1 LQDSIGTE
9 TKADIKSMT
18 KAEMEDSFIASG
30 LPKFRAHQVY
40 DWLQA
45 KGAESFDEMTN
56 LNKALRQSL
65 SDHYAIYGLTIEKKL
80 VSSLDG
86 TVKYLFRLDDGE
98 YIESVVMSYHHGY
111 TICISTQAGCRMGC
125 RFCATGMG
133 GLARN
138 LRPSEM
144 LSQVMLAQKDNGI
157 RLSNI
162 VLMGMGEPLDN
173 FDNVMRFLT
182 LVSDTEG
189 VGIGMRHIS
198 LSTCGL
204 VDKIEKLIEMKPQ
217 FTLSVSLHAP
227 NDALRSEMMPINN
240 RWNVERLLTACR
252 RYAQVTRRRISFEY
266 SLIKGKNDTDECAR
280 ELAGKLKGML
290 CHVNLIPVNTVKGH
304 SYERSSQAQIQRF
317 INILE
322 AKGITAT
329 VRRTLG
335 ADINASCGQL
345 RRKKKEE
352 SDEDFQQD

>member
-1 LQDSIGTE
+1 
-9 TKADIKSMT
+9 MT
-18 KAEMEDSFIASG
+18 KAELTADFAALG
-30 LPKFRAHQVY
+30 LPKFRADQVY

-45 KGAESFDEMTN
+45 KGAERFDEMTN
-56 LNKALRQSL
+56 ISKDMRAALLQN
-65 SDHYAIYGLTIEKKL
+65 YYIYGVTVEKKL
-80 VSSLDG
+80 VSAYDG
-86 TVKYLFRLDDGE
+86 TIKYLFRLDDGE
-98 YIESVVMSYHHGY
+98 YIESVVMRYHHGY

-133 GLARN
+133 GLARD

-144 LSQVMLAQKDNGI
+144 LSQITVAQRDNGI
-157 RLSNI
+157 RISNI

-173 FDNVMRFLT
+173 FDNVMRFLE
-182 LVSDTEG
+182 LVSDPGG

-204 VDKIEKLIEMKPQ
+204 VNRMEQLIERKPQ

-240 RWNVERLLTACR
+240 RWNVEQLLAVCR
-252 RYAQVTRRRISFEY
+252 RYAEATHRRISFEY
-266 SLIKGKNDTDECAR
+266 SLIKGKNDTEECAR
-280 ELAGKLKGML
+280 ELAEKLKGML
-290 CHVNLIPVNTVKGH
+290 CHVNLIPVNTVKGNA
-304 SYERSSQAQIQRF
+304 YERSSPKQIQKF
-317 INILE
+317 ISILE

-352 SDEDFQQD
+352 SDETFQQD